1 MSEFRVDRRRFVGG
15 VAGAGLAATV
25 PAGLR
30 AQDAFPNDTVSVV
43 THAGAGGGTD
53 ITTRMMM
60 LRARRHLGVDMQVVN
75 KRGGSGSAALMYVDQ
90 QARDGYTIMAVT
102 QSHIFQIIQGK
113 VPLAIDDVVGIARA
127 TDDPMVIAVPG
138 GSDIQNLEQLLD
150 ASNAAE
156 GGLKWGTTFA
166 GGADHVAI
174 HNFTKKAGI
183 PYTVVPFQGGG
194 DIVTNLVGGNVQVGL
209 LNFAEG
215 ESQFDSGDIRPI
227 AALSAERLDS
237 LADTPTARE
246 LGIDSIGS
254 TIRGFAALSGVPA
267 ERVAALEEGMVASMN
282 EPVYQSYLASGGMP
296 ANSVLGSEAWTAE
309 IRRIHDESR
318 TALEELGML

>member
-1 MSEFRVDRRRFVGG
+1 MSQFRADRRRFVGG
-15 VAGAGLAATV
+15 VAGLGLATAV
-25 PAGLR
+25 PGGLR
-30 AQDAFPNDTVSVV
+30 AQESFPSDTINVV

-75 KRGGSGSAALMYVDQ
+75 KRGGSGAAALMYVDQ
-90 QARDGYTIMAVT
+90 QPRDGYTIMAVT
-102 QSHIFQIIQGK
+102 QSHIFQIVQGK
-113 VPLAIDDVVGIARA
+113 VPLAIEDIVGIARA
-127 TDDPMVIAVPG
+127 TDDPMIIAVPG
-138 GSDIQNLEQLLD
+138 DSDIQNLEQLLD
-150 ASNAAE
+150 ASNASE

-246 LGIDSIGS
+246 AGIDAIGS

-296 ANSVLGSEAWTAE
+296 SNSVLGSEAWTAE
-309 IRRIHDESR
+309 IRRIHAESR